1 MSADRNTGKKSVLF
15 ICLGNICRSPI
26 AEAVFRHLIKQRNVG
41 DEWTVDSAAVMGYH
55 IGKNPDRRAR
65 DILKERNIEYSHKVR
80 VLCEDDFKKFQT
92 IFGMDDENIQDINS
106 AKPKGSKVKVQL
118 LGEYS
123 PQNERIIRDPY
134 YDGGDEGF
142 RKVYE
147 QCLQCCNA
155 FLDENS

>member
-1 MSADRNTGKKSVLF
+1 METDKDGEGSEREREK
-15 ICLGNICRSPI
+15 R
-26 AEAVFRHLIKQRNVG
+26 E
-41 DEWTVDSAAVMGYH
+41 
-55 IGKNPDRRAR
+55 RAR
-65 DILKERNIEYSHKVR
+65 GTEREN
-80 VLCEDDFKKFQT
+80 
-92 IFGMDDENIQDINS
+92 ENIQDINS